1 MVVIDD
7 KLTLAQWMALR
18 NLTSRELA
26 NKLDVTEGTI
36 SNWRRGL
43 KRPSGRYVD
52 ALEEVLGV
60 RYSDIKWEV

>member
-1 MVVIDD
+1 
-7 KLTLAQWMALR
+7 MALR

-52 ALEEVLGV
+52 GLEEVLDV